1 MEIKKNG
8 LLLLVRTSIVIV
20 VVALGIWA
28 EKEFIGRQNGSS
40 SQIKQETESKKTQKE
55 ESKFPK
61 QVIGVKG
68 LSFSRISDREI
79 QLYWS
84 DQWNPYVQE
93 YQIERC
99 PAGTSDWESV
109 GAVIPDQI
117 QNSDVISW
125 TDTWADTSQ
134 FQYEYRVNVKVSDSE
149 KYDGQD
155 GESILVSNLLIC
167 IDPGHYGGRN
177 AVQTGIAYTEGDFTL
192 QLAKKLAQKLQ
203 EEYGVSTI
211 LTRETADISL
221 GGFTNYELD
230 SAHISLRGEFAKGTD
245 LFLSLHT
252 NANQEGV
259 NGYGTVE
266 QPISINKPILIL
278 NKMACQDDKA
288 LGIANAV
295 GKHLAQSSYQLG
307 IASVEGFD
315 KVKTETQIRN
325 WTDAYNDQLNV
336 WGTICRRM
344 DLNED
349 YYGVLRGS
357 VNVGVPGM
365 IIEHG
370 FHTVPEIRQMAEEG
384 KLEECWA
391 EADAIGIAEGYR
403 LMSKAKTEER

>member
-1 MEIKKNG
+1 M
-8 LLLLVRTSIVIV
+8 LLTGMSITIV
-20 VVALGIWA
+20 VLVLGIRA
-28 EKEFIGRQNGSS
+28 EKEFIGRQNGSG
-40 SQIKQETESKKTQKE
+40 SQIKQETESKKTQQE

-61 QVIGVKG
+61 RAIGVKG

-79 QLYWS
+79 QLHWS

-99 PAGTSDWESV
+99 PAGTSDWKIV
-109 GAVIPDQI
+109 GTVISNQI
-117 QNSDVISW
+117 QNGDVISW
-125 TDTWADTSQ
+125 TDTWADTSRL
-134 FQYEYRVNVKVSDSE
+134 QYEYRVNVKVSDSE

-155 GESILVSNLLIC
+155 GESILVCNLIIC

-177 AVQTGIAYTEGDFTL
+177 AVQTGTAYTEGDFTL
-192 QLAKKLAQKLQ
+192 RLAKKLAQKLQ

-295 GKHLAQSSYQLG
+295 GKYLAQSSYQLG

-315 KVKTETQIRN
+315 EVKDETQIKN
-325 WTDAYNDQLNV
+325 WTDEYNDQLHV
-336 WGTICRRM
+336 KGTICQRM

-349 YYGVLRGS
+349 YYGVLRGAAS
-357 VNVGVPGM
+357 VGVPGM

-370 FHTVPEIRQMAEEG
+370 FHTVPEMRQMAATG
-384 KLEECWA
+384 KLEESWT
-391 EADAIGIAEGYR
+391 EVDAMGIAEGYG